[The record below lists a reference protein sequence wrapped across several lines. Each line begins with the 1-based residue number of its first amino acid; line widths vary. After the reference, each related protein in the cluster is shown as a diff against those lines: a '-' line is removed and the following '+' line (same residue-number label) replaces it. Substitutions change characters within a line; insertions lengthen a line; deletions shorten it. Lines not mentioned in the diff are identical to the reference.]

1 MAGNVTF
8 TDEIDRTLSTTRPD
22 IMPMVWDN
30 ITTDIPLFHHMAEEK
45 KIRSGGA
52 YLEGTV
58 LKEIPSAVGAGPT
71 SAAITPVYLDP
82 ATRFRYAWKNIYV
95 PFKIPGIDIRKNKG
109 ANRIVDIIGLSLDAV
124 EAGMTEALG
133 GTTLGI
139 WGPAA
144 NDEGNASVLTSL
156 LNLIKS
162 AGNATGTTGNLT
174 RTAAWWRNSTGTA
187 ITDFGT
193 NGLTRWREAMFNA
206 KRGNDLPD
214 VVVTN
219 QTQYLNF
226 LNTLQ
231 ANFRYNLPVEYRLS
245 SRRSVDIGGDDV
257 GFHRAIVLEDAN
269 AQADVARFINTRY
282 LFLVTDED
290 AYFTILPFVSMI
302 AQGEDAVASAA
313 LCMLNVIATNLLRQG
328 VVTGGDTD

>member
-8 TDEIDRTLSTTRPD
+8 TDEIDRVLSTTRSD

-30 ITTDIPLFHHMAEEK
+30 ITTDIPLIHYLVQEK
-45 KIRSGGA
+45 KVRVGGA

-58 LKEIPSAVGAGPT
+58 LKELPSAIGAAPT
-71 SAAITPVYLDP
+71 AATVVPVYLDP

-95 PFKIPGIDIRKNKG
+95 PFKIPGPDIRKNKG
-109 ANRIVDIIGLSLDAV
+109 PNKVLDIIGLSLDAV
-124 EAGMTEALG
+124 QAGMVQGLG
-133 GTTLGI
+133 GTSLGI
-139 WGPAA
+139 WGPAT
-144 NDEGNASVLTSL
+144 NDEANESVLTSL
-156 LNLIKS
+156 LNLVKS
-162 AGNATGTTGNLT
+162 SANTTGTTGTLS
-174 RTAAWWRNSTGTA
+174 RTNAWWQNSTGTA

-206 KRGNDLPD
+206 KRGNDIPD

-231 ANFRYNLPVEYRLS
+231 ANFRYNLPVEFRLS
-245 SRRSVDIGGDDV
+245 SRRTVDIGMDDV
-257 GFHRAIVLEDAN
+257 GFHGAVVIEDAN
-269 AQADVARFINTRY
+269 AQADVARMINTKY
-282 LFLVTDED
+282 LYLYVDEDSFLV
-290 AYFTILPFVSMI
+290 LMPFISMLS
-302 AQGEDAVASAA
+302 QGEDAVASAA
-313 LCMLNVIATNLLRQG
+313 IAMCNMVCGNLARQG